1 MSVCVGL
8 RASYRSTHGYS
19 MNVCF
24 HVVYIVFFEDVYLHM
39 AAHKHTCVC
48 TSVRVHIHTYVHTHT
63 YTYAHTHTY
72 THAHTYIHIHT
83 YMHTYTHTC
92 TNPQKHRHTLTHRH
106 TNKKKSFLKQRLPC
120 FLELDGLF
128 SKGNAKLGKNT
139 PRTCVLEHHGSVPER
154 IKEDTCMEHAVFG
167 VLFYFSFSCSV
178 GFLVLSPKCSFLGKS
193 DSIIKLLLKVQ

>member
-1 MSVCVGL
+1 MPFQPPWEL
-8 RASYRSTHGYS
+8 
-19 MNVCF
+19 
-24 HVVYIVFFEDVYLHM
+24 
-39 AAHKHTCVC
+39 
-48 TSVRVHIHTYVHTHT
+48 
-63 YTYAHTHTY
+63 
-72 THAHTYIHIHT
+72 
-83 YMHTYTHTC
+83 
-92 TNPQKHRHTLTHRH
+92 PTHRH

-193 DSIIKLLLKVQ
+193 DSIIKLLLKVK

>member
-1 MSVCVGL
+1 MPFQPPWEL
-8 RASYRSTHGYS
+8 
-19 MNVCF
+19 
-24 HVVYIVFFEDVYLHM
+24 
-39 AAHKHTCVC
+39 
-48 TSVRVHIHTYVHTHT
+48 
-63 YTYAHTHTY
+63 
-72 THAHTYIHIHT
+72 
-83 YMHTYTHTC
+83 
-92 TNPQKHRHTLTHRH
+92 PTHRH

-193 DSIIKLLLKVQ
+193 DSIIKLLLKVQFCQDIMCKVPHILKYQAKSSKFALIYM